1 MHGLLLLVILF
12 DVFVISVGQLHHL
25 FVLQEKAFLL
35 CFIDLDGRHKHSLC
49 EQRIDLLHKLYSRI
63 VLIDDQAINVLD
75 DDGQAS
81 SLEEHD
87 QLFPISS
94 LVLET
99 LMVLEGVH
107 VDVSWEVPAED
118 LSNQEPIVESTFR
131 VLH

>member
-1 MHGLLLLVILF
+1 MHCLLLLVIFF
-12 DVFVISVGQLHHL
+12 DVLVICVGQLHHL
-25 FVLQEKAFLL
+25 FVFQKKAFLL
-35 CFIDLDGRHKHSLC
+35 CFIDLDGRHKHPLC
-49 EQRIDLLHKLYSRI
+49 EQSIDLLDKLNGRI
-63 VLIDDQAINVLD
+63 VLIDNQAINVLD

-107 VDVSWEVPAED
+107 VDVSWEVSAED
-118 LSNQEPIVESTFR
+118 LSDQEPIVESTFR